1 MHGRG
6 PAAFYGGEE
15 PDLISKGNKI
25 ALAALAIIVVIV
37 AAVAVT
43 GMGKMSSPQATVTD
57 FFSDYSDQNY
67 QAAMAHTV
75 VAKMGENAQKSYVI
89 YLEAQGIDETVT
101 INHMTDVTDGL
112 TTEVT
117 DAVGNGMANLA
128 GELGIVIDDW
138 AALYVNMTENK
149 DSISTQVTSS
159 FYLLVVHC
167 DGAWYLEPT
176 SFQTSTDNW
185 VSVYT

>member
-1 MHGRG
+1 
-6 PAAFYGGEE
+6 
-15 PDLISKGNKI
+15 LISKGNKI

-43 GMGKMSSPQATVTD
+43 GIGKVISPQATVTD
-57 FFSDYSDQNY
+57 FFSDYSNQDY
-67 QAAMAHTV
+67 EAAMAHTV
-75 VAKMGENAQKSYVI
+75 VSKMGESAQQSYVI

-112 TTEVT
+112 STEAY
-117 DAVGNGMANLA
+117 DAVSNGMTNLA
-128 GELGIVIDDW
+128 GVLGIVIDDW
-138 AALYVNMTENK
+138 TALYVNMTENK

-167 DGAWYLEPT
+167 DGGWYLEPT

-185 VSVYT
+185 ITVYT